1 MELTEEE
8 SKYLT
13 EFETINKESKDIE
26 FDKV

>member
-13 EFETINKESKDIE
+13 KFKTIKKESKDIE
-26 FDKV
+26 FDRV